1 MYANRSSTRAARSRG
16 RSSLRR
22 GPRRDQ
28 VIRDVRGHVRPPVRL
43 GALLRAAGGSNM
55 ARLVALALALQATAL
70 VPPARRVATT
80 LAATDCGCEVMTG
93 DVPTKAQNMKHRSV
107 VADLPLLTT
116 DGTRTTLKDAATER
130 VAVVAFLRSF
140 G

>member
-1 MYANRSSTRAARSRG
+1 
-16 RSSLRR
+16 
-22 GPRRDQ
+22 
-28 VIRDVRGHVRPPVRL
+28 
-43 GALLRAAGGSNM
+43 M

-70 VPPARRVATT
+70 VAPSRRVATR
-80 LAATDCGCEVMTG
+80 LAATQTDCGCEVMTG
-93 DVPTKAQNMKHRSV
+93 DVPQKAQNMKHRSV

>member
-1 MYANRSSTRAARSRG
+1 
-16 RSSLRR
+16 
-22 GPRRDQ
+22 
-28 VIRDVRGHVRPPVRL
+28 
-43 GALLRAAGGSNM
+43 M

-70 VPPARRVATT
+70 VAPTRRVATT
-80 LAATDCGCEVMTG
+80 LAATDCGCEVMSG
-93 DVPTKAQNMKHRSV
+93 DVPTDAQAMRHRAV
-107 VADLPLLTT
+107 VADLPLFTT

>member
-1 MYANRSSTRAARSRG
+1 
-16 RSSLRR
+16 
-22 GPRRDQ
+22 
-28 VIRDVRGHVRPPVRL
+28 
-43 GALLRAAGGSNM
+43 M
-55 ARLVALALALQATAL
+55 ARLVALALALAQTSALIAPPTRFATK
-70 VPPARRVATT
+70 

-93 DVPTKAQNMKHRSV
+93 DVPKKAQNMKHRAV

-116 DGTRTTLKDAATER
+116 DGTRTTLKTSIPER

>member
-1 MYANRSSTRAARSRG
+1 MYAHGSSSRAARSRG
-16 RSSLRR
+16 RSRLRR

-28 VIRDVRGHVRPPVRL
+28 VIRDVRGHVRPTVRL
-43 GALLRAAGGSNM
+43 GPLLRAAGGSHM

-70 VPPARRVATT
+70 VAPARRVATR
-80 LAATDCGCEVMTG
+80 LAATDCGCEVMSG
-93 DVPTKAQNMKHRSV
+93 DVPAKAQNMKHRSV

-116 DGTRTTLKDAATER
+116 DGTRTTLKDAIPER

>member
-1 MYANRSSTRAARSRG
+1 MVATR
-16 RSSLRR
+16 
-22 GPRRDQ
+22 
-28 VIRDVRGHVRPPVRL
+28 II
-43 GALLRAAGGSNM
+43 
-55 ARLVALALALQATAL
+55 LALALQTSALIAPPTRFATK
-70 VPPARRVATT
+70 

-116 DGTRTTLKDAATER
+116 DGTRTTLKTSIPER

>member
-1 MYANRSSTRAARSRG
+1 M
-16 RSSLRR
+16 
-22 GPRRDQ
+22 
-28 VIRDVRGHVRPPVRL
+28 
-43 GALLRAAGGSNM
+43 RAAGGSHM
-55 ARLVALALALQATAL
+55 ARLVALALALQASAL
-70 VPPARRVATT
+70 VAPARRFRTK

-116 DGTRTTLKDAATER
+116 DGTRTTLKDAIPER

>member
-1 MYANRSSTRAARSRG
+1 MNHRA
-16 RSSLRR
+16 
-22 GPRRDQ
+22 
-28 VIRDVRGHVRPPVRL
+28 
-43 GALLRAAGGSNM
+43 
-55 ARLVALALALQATAL
+55 
-70 VPPARRVATT
+70 
-80 LAATDCGCEVMTG
+80 
-93 DVPTKAQNMKHRSV
+93 V

>member
-1 MYANRSSTRAARSRG
+1 
-16 RSSLRR
+16 
-22 GPRRDQ
+22 
-28 VIRDVRGHVRPPVRL
+28 
-43 GALLRAAGGSNM
+43 M

-70 VPPARRVATT
+70 VAPARRVATK
-80 LAATDCGCEVMTG
+80 LAAQTDCGCEVMSG

>member
-1 MYANRSSTRAARSRG
+1 
-16 RSSLRR
+16 
-22 GPRRDQ
+22 
-28 VIRDVRGHVRPPVRL
+28 
-43 GALLRAAGGSNM
+43 M

-70 VPPARRVATT
+70 VAPARRVATT
-80 LAATDCGCEVMTG
+80 LAATDCGCEVMSG
-93 DVPTKAQNMKHRSV
+93 DVPKQAQTLRHRAV

-116 DGTRTTLKDAATER
+116 DGTRTTLKDAVTQR

>member
-1 MYANRSSTRAARSRG
+1 MRFASGG
-16 RSSLRR
+16 R
-22 GPRRDQ
+22 
-28 VIRDVRGHVRPPVRL
+28 
-43 GALLRAAGGSNM
+43 M

-70 VPPARRVATT
+70 VAPTRRVATR
-80 LAATDCGCEVMTG
+80 LAATQTDCGCEVMTG
-93 DVPTKAQNMKHRSV
+93 DVPEKAQNMKHRSV

-116 DGTRTTLKDAATER
+116 DGTSTTLGDSIPER

>member
-1 MYANRSSTRAARSRG
+1 MRAAS
-16 RSSLRR
+16 
-22 GPRRDQ
+22 
-28 VIRDVRGHVRPPVRL
+28 
-43 GALLRAAGGSNM
+43 GSNM
-55 ARLVALALALQATAL
+55 ARLVALALALQASAL
-70 VPPARRVATT
+70 VAPARRVATR

-93 DVPTKAQNMKHRSV
+93 DVPTKAQYLKHRSV

-116 DGTRTTLKDAATER
+116 DGTRTTLKDAIPER

>member
-1 MYANRSSTRAARSRG
+1 MRFASGG
-16 RSSLRR
+16 R
-22 GPRRDQ
+22 
-28 VIRDVRGHVRPPVRL
+28 
-43 GALLRAAGGSNM
+43 M
-55 ARLVALALALQATAL
+55 ARLVTLALALQATAL
-70 VPPARRVATT
+70 VAPARRFSPTT
-80 LAATDCGCEVMTG
+80 LAATDCGCEVMSG
-93 DVPTKAQNMKHRSV
+93 DVPTNAQTMRHRAV

>member
-1 MYANRSSTRAARSRG
+1 
-16 RSSLRR
+16 
-22 GPRRDQ
+22 
-28 VIRDVRGHVRPPVRL
+28 
-43 GALLRAAGGSNM
+43 M
-55 ARLVALALALQATAL
+55 ARLVALALALQASAL
-70 VPPARRVATT
+70 VAPSSRRVVTR
-80 LAATDCGCEVMTG
+80 LAATQTDCGCEVMSG
-93 DVPTKAQNMKHRSV
+93 DVPEKAQTMRHRSV

>member
-1 MYANRSSTRAARSRG
+1 MRAAS
-16 RSSLRR
+16 
-22 GPRRDQ
+22 
-28 VIRDVRGHVRPPVRL
+28 
-43 GALLRAAGGSNM
+43 GSNM
-55 ARLVALALALQATAL
+55 ARLVALALALQASAL
-70 VPPARRVATT
+70 VAPARRVATR

-93 DVPTKAQNMKHRSV
+93 DVPTRAQNMKHRSV

-116 DGTRTTLKDAATER
+116 DGTRTTLKDAIPER

>member
-1 MYANRSSTRAARSRG
+1 MVATRII
-16 RSSLRR
+16 L
-22 GPRRDQ
+22 
-28 VIRDVRGHVRPPVRL
+28 
-43 GALLRAAGGSNM
+43 
-55 ARLVALALALQATAL
+55 ALALAQTSAL
-70 VPPARRVATT
+70 VAPPTRLTT
-80 LAATDCGCEVMTG
+80 KLAAVAEDCGCEVMTG
-93 DVPTKAQNMKHRSV
+93 DVPKKAQTMRHRAV

>member
-1 MYANRSSTRAARSRG
+1 MVATRII
-16 RSSLRR
+16 L
-22 GPRRDQ
+22 
-28 VIRDVRGHVRPPVRL
+28 
-43 GALLRAAGGSNM
+43 
-55 ARLVALALALQATAL
+55 ALALAQTSAL
-70 VPPARRVATT
+70 IAPPTRFATT
-80 LAATDCGCEVMTG
+80 LAATQTDCGCEVMTG
-93 DVPTKAQNMKHRSV
+93 DVPEKAQTLRHRAV

>member
-1 MYANRSSTRAARSRG
+1 M
-16 RSSLRR
+16 
-22 GPRRDQ
+22 
-28 VIRDVRGHVRPPVRL
+28 
-43 GALLRAAGGSNM
+43 RAAGGINM
-55 ARLVALALALQATAL
+55 ARLVALALALQATAF
-70 VPPARRVATT
+70 VAPARRFATT
-80 LAATDCGCEVMTG
+80 LAATQTDCGCEVMTG
-93 DVPTKAQNMKHRSV
+93 DVPTEAQNMNHRAV